1 MNARF
6 WLTAI
11 CSTFCIQ
18 ASAADTATSFPDKLV
33 RIIAPT
39 APGSAPDIVA
49 RLLAENLGR
58 QWKHQVIVENK
69 PGGNGIIGMNTLTR
83 EPADG
88 YTLGMFHA
96 AAAVTTPFLYQ
107 AAKFDIERDTE
118 VVATL
123 GYTPMMLV
131 TKPDSPYRSI
141 DDLLSAATNGEQSD
155 LTIGSPTRGS
165 IPSLSVYLLG
175 QKGDRDFR
183 QISFSGTTQAL
194 QTLMVGDIPVYIDG
208 VAPLVPLVQAGKLRT
223 IALSAD
229 EPLPGFESVPLIKDT
244 VPGVVTSGWFAL
256 FAPKGTPTAVLE
268 RINTSVNEIL
278 RDPQS
283 VARLADLGIFPMV
296 RTRDEAS
303 TFVHNEKTLWG
314 NVIKQA
320 NIKAE

>member
-18 ASAADTATSFPDKLV
+18 ATAAEPAPSFPQKLV
-33 RIIAPT
+33 RIVAPT

-49 RLLAENLGR
+49 RMLAESLGR
-58 QWKHQVIVENK
+58 HWERQVIVENK
-69 PGGNGIIGMNTLTR
+69 PGGNGIVGMNYLTR

-96 AAAVTTPFLYQ
+96 AAAVTTPYLYQ

-123 GYTPMMLV
+123 GYTPMLMV
-131 TKPDSPYRSI
+131 TKPDSPYRSVK
-141 DDLLSAATNGEQSD
+141 DLLAAATTGEQSD
-155 LTIGSPTRGS
+155 LVIGSPTRGS

-175 QKGDRDFR
+175 QQSTRDFR

-194 QTLMVGDIPVYIDG
+194 QALMVGDIPVYIDG
-208 VAPLVPLVQAGKLRT
+208 VAPLVPLVQAGKLRA

-229 EPLPGFESVPLIKDT
+229 EPLPGFDSIPLIKNE

-256 FAPKGTPTAVLE
+256 FAPKGTPAPVLNSIHAAVNDML
-268 RINTSVNEIL
+268 S
-278 RDPQS
+278 DPKA

-296 RTRDEAS
+296 RTRTEAQA
-303 TFVHNEKTLWG
+303 FVHNEKAMWG
-314 NVIKQA
+314 DVIKRA